1 MSETELNK
9 THEHNIM
16 FICMKN
22 MFFKEKNVVYN
33 VEKDN
38 QLWCDKEN
46 KTKIKKI
53 KLSILLL

>member
-46 KTKIKKI
+46 KTKIKK
-53 KLSILLL
+53 